1 MIHSEKNTHTC
12 LWSVFVLKG
21 IVKEFFKISCFVFSR
36 RNIYVQLWN
45 YLRESKL
52 WLNFHFSFN
61 ISRSLPIWISLC
73 IQHHSE
79 HCSDVVKPFQVV
91 AKVFVVVARTL
102 LMQLLR
108 SNSSFRGLEW
118 LLGHCSV
125 VVTVFQVVA
134 RVFLEWLLCN
144 CYVLLQG
151 GFFRVQACCYERL
164 GGC

>member
-1 MIHSEKNTHTC
+1 MQLLRSNSSFRGLEWLVGHR
-12 LWSVFVLKG
+12 SV
-21 IVKEFFKISCFVFSR
+21 
-36 RNIYVQLWN
+36 
-45 YLRESKL
+45 
-52 WLNFHFSFN
+52 
-61 ISRSLPIWISLC
+61 
-73 IQHHSE
+73 
-79 HCSDVVKPFQVV
+79 VVVFQVV
-91 AKVFVVVARTL
+91 ARVFIVVARTL

-151 GFFRVQACCYERL
+151 GFFRDRVQACCYERL